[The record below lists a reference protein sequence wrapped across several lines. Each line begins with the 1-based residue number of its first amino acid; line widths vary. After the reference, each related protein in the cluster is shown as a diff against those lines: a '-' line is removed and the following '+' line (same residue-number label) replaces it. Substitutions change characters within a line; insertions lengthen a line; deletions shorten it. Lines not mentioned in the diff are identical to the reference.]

1 LKNFGTNPLAIHLT
15 ESTWSSPIQLDE
27 YELQS
32 LRKVRDEWARLS
44 SHWSTVPNDGE
55 KNRETYVLDIRPEAN
70 GLWQIRVNDAIGA
83 IDLGT
88 SVVIVSPKIP
98 IAHFAYIAERA
109 LVPADRMRSDRA
121 QLGHGEHF
129 LELIASWTLLAIE
142 RVVRDGLIR
151 DYSEQAKRVSYFQ
164 GKVDIFR
171 STRNILRGNLNFD
184 SRIDVFSANNPLNRS
199 LKQALNVLLRNQLL
213 HADVRKRAARAL
225 KHFGEVGQFSNRD
238 LKVVLS
244 RNSLRYEEALDF
256 TKHLLVGTGRTL
268 ESGPS
273 RAHSFL
279 YKTPSL
285 IEEGIRRIVRDGLSP
300 TKVIKTSK
308 QMRTLPSSRFVSV
321 NPDLAFESTSM
332 FDGLIVGD
340 IKYKIQSKDWKRN
353 DLAQAVF
360 FAAAFESPKA
370 LILDFADT
378 EKIQELGDVAI
389 GKIAVSALSWDIA
402 ESSSPAES
410 EKRIITQVSD
420 WLETDKLLLLNQDQ
434 KLTA

>member
-1 LKNFGTNPLAIHLT
+1 MKNFGANPLTIHLT
-15 ESTWSSPIQLDE
+15 ESTWSTPVQLDE

-32 LRKVRDEWARLS
+32 LRKVRDEWAKTS
-44 SHWSTVPNDGE
+44 SHWSSVPIDGE
-55 KNRETYVLDIRPEAN
+55 KNRETYVVDILPEAN
-70 GLWQIRVNDAIGA
+70 GLWRIRVNDAIGA
-83 IDLGT
+83 IDLGS
-88 SVVIVSPKIP
+88 SVVIVNPKIP

-109 LVPADRMRSDRA
+109 LVPADRMRSDKAR
-121 QLGHGEHF
+121 LGHGEHF

-142 RVVRDGLIR
+142 RVVRDGLIH
-151 DYSEQAKRVSYFQ
+151 DYSEIEKRIPYFQ
-164 GKVDIFR
+164 GKVDVFR

-184 SRIDVFSANNPLNRS
+184 SRLDVFSANNSLNRA

-213 HADVRKRAARAL
+213 NSDVRQRAARAL
-225 KHFGEVGQFSNRD
+225 KHFGEVGEFSNRD
-238 LKVVLS
+238 LKVGLS
-244 RNSLRYEEALDF
+244 RNSLRYDEALDF
-256 TKHLLVGTGRTL
+256 TKHLLLGTGRTL

-308 QMRTLPSSRFVSV
+308 QMSTLPNSRFVSV
-321 NPDLAFESTSM
+321 NPDLAFESDSK

-378 EKIQELGDVAI
+378 EKMQELGDVAI

-402 ESSSPAES
+402 ETSSPAES
-410 EKRIITQVSD
+410 EKRIIMQVSD
-420 WLETDKLLLLNQDQ
+420 WLATDKLLLLNQDK
-434 KLTA
+434 KLSA